1 MVFTDV
7 FLISNYKILR
17 FNQVKMRASN
27 SDSVESF
34 IADDFPKYD
43 DDQYPG
49 NGNDS
54 GKETAVFFI

>member
-1 MVFTDV
+1 
-7 FLISNYKILR
+7 
-17 FNQVKMRASN
+17 MRASN
-27 SDSVESF
+27 SDSMDSF

-49 NGNDS
+49 DANDS